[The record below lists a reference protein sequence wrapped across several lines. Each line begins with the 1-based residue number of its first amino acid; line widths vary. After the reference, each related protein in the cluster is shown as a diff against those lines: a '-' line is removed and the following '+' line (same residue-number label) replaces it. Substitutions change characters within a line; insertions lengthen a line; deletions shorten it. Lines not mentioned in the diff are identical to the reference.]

1 MSNNNNIITLRLSK
15 EAIESYRFLQQKKIN
30 PAKYLR
36 NGGEKELIARE
47 FKFKLKLRKKEKLP
61 F

>member
-1 MSNNNNIITLRLSK
+1 MNNNVITVRLSE
-15 EAIESYRFLQQKKIN
+15 EAIIAYRFLQEKKIN

-36 NGGEKELIARE
+36 NGGESELIKQAQKN
-47 FKFKLKLRKKEKLP
+47 KFSLKKIKMP